1 MGEDEK
7 KKEFVQAVQQHFQ
20 KISPQLNLEI
30 SMIAELSWDEEARFL
45 LIEYD
50 ASEFSDEFFVALWA
64 MDADGEPVDREGHWF
79 LKGRTV
85 VVPSEIYDDEKYE
98 AIEPGEVASELLEQW
113 FADAWRAHGPK
124 ALPAYIG
131 HHDSYFKIDLATGG
145 QVNWDSILARA
156 KAGLA
161 S

>member
-1 MGEDEK
+1 MGKDD
-7 KKEFVQAVQQHFQ
+7 KENEFAERVRRHFQ
-20 KISPQLNLEI
+20 EITAQLNTEMA
-30 SMIAELSWDEEARFL
+30 MIEGRSWADRSGFL

-50 ASEFSDEFFVALWA
+50 ASLFSDEFAVSLWA
-64 MDADGEPVDREGHWF
+64 MDADGEPLDREGHWF

-98 AIEPGEVASELLEQW
+98 AIEPGEMASELLEQW
-113 FADAWRAHGPK
+113 FAQAWRAHGPK

-131 HHDSYFKIDLATGG
+131 HHDSYFKTDLATGEE
-145 QVNWDSILARA
+145 VNWDSIVARA
-156 KAGLA
+156 KAGPA

>member
-1 MGEDEK
+1 MGEDDK
-7 KKEFVQAVQQHFQ
+7 KKEFVERVRRHFQ
-20 KISPQLNLEI
+20 EITPQLNIEMA
-30 SMIAELSWDEEARFL
+30 MIAELSWDEEARFL

-50 ASEFSDEFFVALWA
+50 ASQFSDEFFVALWA

-98 AIEPGEVASELLEQW
+98 AIEPSETASELLEQW
-113 FADAWRAHGPK
+113 FAQAWRAHGPK

-131 HHDSYFKIDLATGG
+131 HHDDYFKTDLATSGE
-145 QVNWDSILARA
+145 VNWDSIVARA

>member
-1 MGEDEK
+1 MREDDK
-7 KKEFVQAVQQHFQ
+7 KKEFVARVLRHFQ
-20 KISPQLNLEI
+20 EITPQLNIEMA
-30 SMIAELSWDEEARFL
+30 MIAERSWEEETSFL

-50 ASEFSDEFFVALWA
+50 ASEFSDEFFVALWP
-64 MDADGEPVDREGHWF
+64 MDSDGEPVDREGHWF

-98 AIEPGEVASELLEQW
+98 EIEPGETASELLEQW
-113 FADAWRAHGPK
+113 FAQAWRAHGPK

-131 HHDSYFKIDLATGG
+131 HHDDYFKTDLATSGR
-145 QVNWDSILARA
+145 VNWDSIVARA

>member
-1 MGEDEK
+1 MGEDDM

-50 ASEFSDEFFVALWA
+50 ASDFSDEFFVALWA

-85 VVPSEIYDDEKYE
+85 VVPSKIYDDEKYE

-113 FADAWRAHGPK
+113 FAEEWRAHGPK

-131 HHDSYFKIDLATGG
+131 HHDSYFKTDLANSGT
-145 QVNWDSILARA
+145 VNWDSILVRA
-156 KAGLA
+156 KAGLT

>member
-1 MGEDEK
+1 MGEDN
-7 KKEFVQAVQQHFQ
+7 KKEFVERVRRHFQ
-20 KISPQLNLEI
+20 EITPQLNMEMA
-30 SMIAELSWDEEARFL
+30 MIAELSWEVETSFL

-50 ASEFSDEFFVALWA
+50 ASEFSEEFFVALWP

-98 AIEPGEVASELLEQW
+98 AIEPGEMASELLEQW
-113 FADAWRAHGPK
+113 FAQAWRAYGPK

-131 HHDSYFKIDLATGG
+131 HHDSYFKIELATGAE
-145 QVNWDSILARA
+145 VNWDSIVARA

>member
-1 MGEDEK
+1 MPM
-7 KKEFVQAVQQHFQ
+7 A
-20 KISPQLNLEI
+20 NL
-30 SMIAELSWDEEARFL
+30 STARGTG
-45 LIEYD
+45 
-50 ASEFSDEFFVALWA
+50 FSRVGRSSFPPKFT
-64 MDADGEPVDREGHWF
+64 MMRNTRR
-79 LKGRTV
+79 LK
-85 VVPSEIYDDEKYE
+85 
-98 AIEPGEVASELLEQW
+98 PGEVASELLEQW

>member
-1 MGEDEK
+1 MGKDDKE
-7 KKEFVQAVQQHFQ
+7 KEFVERVRRHFQ
-20 KISPQLNLEI
+20 EITPQLNIEMA
-30 SMIAELSWDEEARFL
+30 MIAELSWDEETSFL

-50 ASEFSDEFFVALWA
+50 ASQFSDDFFVALWA

-98 AIEPGEVASELLEQW
+98 AIEPGEMASELLEQW
-113 FADAWRAHGPK
+113 FAQAWRAHGPK

-131 HHDSYFKIDLATGG
+131 HHDSYFKIDLATG
-145 QVNWDSILARA
+145 QEVNWDSIVARA

>member
-1 MGEDEK
+1 LGEDD
-7 KKEFVQAVQQHFQ
+7 KKEFVERLRRHFQ
-20 KISPQLNLEI
+20 EITPQLNIEMA
-30 SMIAELSWDEEARFL
+30 MIAELSWADTTSFL

-50 ASEFSDEFFVALWA
+50 SSQFTDEFAVSLWA
-64 MDADGEPVDREGHWF
+64 MDADGEPTDREGHWF

-98 AIEPGEVASELLEQW
+98 AIEPSETASELLEQW
-113 FADAWRAHGPK
+113 FAQAWRIYGHK

-131 HHDSYFKIDLATGG
+131 HHDSYFKTDLATSEE
-145 QVNWDSILARA
+145 VNWDSIVARA
-156 KAGLA
+156 KAALA

>member
-1 MGEDEK
+1 MGEDDTK
-7 KKEFVQAVQQHFQ
+7 TEFIELVRQHFE
-20 KISPQLNLEI
+20 KITPRLNKEMA
-30 SMIAELSWDEEARFL
+30 MIAELSWEEDTSFL

-50 ASEFSDEFFVALWA
+50 ASEFSEKFFVALWP
-64 MDADGEPVDREGHWF
+64 MDADGECIDREGHWF

-113 FADAWRAHGPK
+113 FAQAWRAHGPK
-124 ALPAYIG
+124 APPAYIG
-131 HHDSYFKIDLATGG
+131 HHDSYFKTDLATSG
-145 QVNWDSILARA
+145 QVNWDSIVARA

>member
-1 MGEDEK
+1 MGEDDM
-7 KKEFVQAVQQHFQ
+7 KKEFIQAVQQHFQ

-98 AIEPGEVASELLEQW
+98 AIE
-113 FADAWRAHGPK
+113 
-124 ALPAYIG
+124 
-131 HHDSYFKIDLATGG
+131 TGG
-145 QVNWDSILARA
+145 SGFRA
-156 KAGLA
+156 SGTMVRRCVACPWA
-161 S
+161 

>member
-1 MGEDEK
+1 MGEEDK
-7 KKEFVQAVQQHFQ
+7 KREFVERVWRHFQ
-20 KISPQLNLEI
+20 EIAPQLNIEMA
-30 SMIAELSWDEEARFL
+30 MIAELSWEDAPSFL

-50 ASEFSDEFFVALWA
+50 ASQFSEEFFVAMWA

-98 AIEPGEVASELLEQW
+98 AIEPGETASELLEQW
-113 FADAWRAHGPK
+113 FAQAWRAHGPK

-131 HHDSYFKIDLATGG
+131 HHDSYFKIELATSEE
-145 QVNWDSILARA
+145 VNWDSIVARA

>member
-1 MGEDEK
+1 MGEDD
-7 KKEFVQAVQQHFQ
+7 KKEFVERVRRRFQ
-20 KISPQLNLEI
+20 EITPQLNQEME
-30 SMIAELSWDEEARFL
+30 MIAELSWEDATSFP

-50 ASEFSDEFFVALWA
+50 ASQFSDEFFVAMWA
-64 MDADGEPVDREGHWF
+64 MDADGEPLDREGHWF

-85 VVPSEIYDDEKYE
+85 VVPSDIYDDEKYE
-98 AIEPGEVASELLEQW
+98 AIEPGEMASELLEQW
-113 FADAWRAHGPK
+113 FAQAWRAHGPK

-131 HHDSYFKIDLATGG
+131 HHDSYFKTDLATSGV
-145 QVNWDSILARA
+145 VNWDSIIARA

>member
-1 MGEDEK
+1 MGDDDK
-7 KKEFVQAVQQHFQ
+7 KKEFVARVRRHFQ
-20 KISPQLNLEI
+20 EITPQLNIEMA
-30 SMIAELSWDEEARFL
+30 MIAERSWEEETSFL

-50 ASEFSDEFFVALWA
+50 ASEFSEDFFVGLWA

-98 AIEPGEVASELLEQW
+98 AIEPGEMASELLEQW
-113 FADAWRAHGPK
+113 FAQSWRAHGPNV
-124 ALPAYIG
+124 LPAYIG
-131 HHDSYFKIDLATGG
+131 HHDSYFKIELATGEE
-145 QVNWDSILARA
+145 VNWDSIVARA
-156 KAGLA
+156 RAGLA

>member
-1 MGEDEK
+1 MGEDDK
-7 KKEFVQAVQQHFQ
+7 KKEFVERVRQHFQ
-20 KISPQLNLEI
+20 EITPQLNIELA
-30 SMIAELSWDEEARFL
+30 MIAELSWDEDARFL

-50 ASEFSDEFFVALWA
+50 ASEFSDEFFVALWP

-98 AIEPGEVASELLEQW
+98 EIEPGEVASELLEEW
-113 FADAWRAHGPK
+113 FAQAWRAHGPK
-124 ALPAYIG
+124 ALPAYIA
-131 HHDSYFKIDLATGG
+131 HHDSYFMTDLATSG
-145 QVNWDSILARA
+145 QVNRDSIVARA
-156 KAGLA
+156 RAGRA

>member
-1 MGEDEK
+1 MGEDD
-7 KKEFVQAVQQHFQ
+7 KKEFVERVRRHFQ
-20 KISPQLNLEI
+20 EITPQLNQEME
-30 SMIAELSWDEEARFL
+30 MIAELSWEDATSFL

-50 ASEFSDEFFVALWA
+50 ASQFSDEFFVAMWA
-64 MDADGEPVDREGHWF
+64 MDADGEPLDREGHWF

-85 VVPSEIYDDEKYE
+85 VVPSDIYDDEKYE
-98 AIEPGEVASELLEQW
+98 AIEPGEMASELLEQW
-113 FADAWRAHGPK
+113 FAQAWRAHGPK

-131 HHDSYFKIDLATGG
+131 HHDSYFKTDLATSGV
-145 QVNWDSILARA
+145 VNWDSIIARA

>member
-1 MGEDEK
+1 MGEDD
-7 KKEFVQAVQQHFQ
+7 KKEFVERVRRHFQ
-20 KISPQLNLEI
+20 EITPQLNQEME
-30 SMIAELSWDEEARFL
+30 MIAELSWEDATSFL

-50 ASEFSDEFFVALWA
+50 ASQFSDELFVAMWA
-64 MDADGEPVDREGHWF
+64 MDADGEPLDREGHWF

-85 VVPSEIYDDEKYE
+85 VVPSDIYDDEKYE
-98 AIEPGEVASELLEQW
+98 AIEPGEMASELLEQW
-113 FADAWRAHGPK
+113 FAQAWRAHGPK

-131 HHDSYFKIDLATGG
+131 HHDSYFKTDLATSGV
-145 QVNWDSILARA
+145 VNWDSIIARA

>member
-1 MGEDEK
+1 MGEDDK
-7 KKEFVQAVQQHFQ
+7 KKEFVERVRRHFQ
-20 KISPQLNLEI
+20 EITPQLNMEMA
-30 SMIAELSWDEEARFL
+30 MIAGQSWGDATRFL

-50 ASEFSDEFFVALWA
+50 SQLFSDEFAVSLWA

-85 VVPSEIYDDEKYE
+85 VVSSEIYDDEEYE
-98 AIEPGEVASELLEQW
+98 AIEPGETASELLEQW
-113 FADAWRAHGPK
+113 LAQAWRAHGHE

-131 HHDSYFKIDLATGG
+131 HHDSYFKTDLATSEG
-145 QVNWDSILARA
+145 VNWDSIVARA